1 MSGESAPSKP
11 RLFSHVAGDPTRLL
25 MRITDMRRLFVIGLL
40 ALCAAPGVLAAQRT
54 QTISTAGTT
63 LRFPAGWHAVVARTP
78 ACDPE
83 RLIALS
89 SAPLRIGPGGQLS
102 PPRKGQVLILL
113 LEDRSR
119 QDRPFGDL
127 RRPAQFSITW
137 NRLVR
142 VKPICGNPDT
152 PAVMRYFKTHNRY
165 IGFIVYPGAQ
175 IGSNTRAKT
184 LAVMDSLRVSA

>member
-1 MSGESAPSKP
+1 
-11 RLFSHVAGDPTRLL
+11 

-40 ALCAAPGVLAAQRT
+40 ALCAAPVVLAAQRT

-63 LRFPAGWHAVVARTP
+63 LHVPAGWHAAVARTP

-83 RLIALS
+83 RLIAVS
-89 SAPLRIGPGGQLS
+89 SAPVRIGSGGQLS

-113 LEDRSR
+113 LEDRFR

-127 RRPAQFSITW
+127 RRPARFSITW

-152 PAVMRYFKTHNRY
+152 PAFMRYFKTHSRY
-165 IGFIVYPGAQ
+165 IGFIVYPGAHS
-175 IGSNTRAKT
+175 GSNTRAKT